1 MDDLRLRT
9 DDLSWREVDG
19 EIVALDGDSSVYVA
33 TNRTGAALWR
43 LLAHGTTREQLV
55 DELVGSFDVTRER
68 AEADVDA
75 YLGEL
80 RTKGLLA

>member
-9 DDLSWREVDG
+9 DDLSWRELDG
-19 EIVALDGDSSVYVA
+19 EVVALDGESSVYVA
-33 TNRTGAALWR
+33 TNRTGTALWR
-43 LLAHGTTREQLV
+43 LLADGSTRGLLI
-55 DELVGSFDVTRER
+55 DELVDSFGIARDR

-75 YLGEL
+75 FLADL